1 LSPPQE
7 TASVGPFD
15 ADRIRDHHDHTGRT
29 RGLTRRVTKTF
40 SSPVFGESNFIENYV
55 WESNFRPD
63 NSSRLQREN
72 AQHVLCYA
80 RNKTMISGLIGAQK
94 ATEGL
99 PSLTKSSM
107 KESTLRLEPEWV
119 EFQIADG
126 VYEHGDRGSGY
137 HLEDDVTI
145 EDGIAQA
152 AFSLTGRVIWS
163 QPYLEDQVANG
174 TKIVIKGAGFV
185 PYSRKL
191 ATSDLAPTTLV
202 PKDTVGDVLAGNAE
216 IKGLFGKPVFNHPK
230 PTTLL
235 KYLIRSATS
244 ADKDALVLDFF
255 AGSSSTAHAVLGLNA
270 EDGGRR
276 KFMMVQLPEPTPED
290 SVARQEG
297 YLTISD
303 VSRERIRLAAQQIA
317 GQNTPLDLGGQWD
330 IGFRSFSLVDT
341 NFSKWKQS
349 SDVDLSDLEQHML
362 DLRESSSTDDA
373 SPDDLLAEILLKQGY
388 SLTENISPT
397 EIAGLDLRSVL
408 QPGGDVAV
416 LAYMDEHVK
425 PTLEQLRAIVDAD
438 PSRMILLE
446 DAFQG
451 DDELKTNLVQLAKS
465 KNIELWTA

>member
-1 LSPPQE
+1 
-7 TASVGPFD
+7 
-15 ADRIRDHHDHTGRT
+15 
-29 RGLTRRVTKTF
+29 
-40 SSPVFGESNFIENYV
+40 
-55 WESNFRPD
+55 
-63 NSSRLQREN
+63 
-72 AQHVLCYA
+72 
-80 RNKTMISGLIGAQK
+80 
-94 ATEGL
+94 
-99 PSLTKSSM
+99 M